1 MILFLRSTLYALGS
15 WFSTIIMGPASLLT
29 FPFPFS
35 VRYGLISQWARFNLW
50 WLRVTCG
57 LTFQVEG
64 KEHIPKGNAIIM
76 CKHQSAWE
84 TLALQLV
91 FPQQIWV
98 LKRELLRVPLFGWGL
113 AMLEPIAI
121 DRSAGKAAVKQLVEQ
136 GRERLANGRW
146 VVIFPE
152 GTRVAPGHK
161 GRYGIGGAMLAAKS
175 GYPVVPVA
183 HNAGEFWP
191 RRGFLKHPGVVRMV
205 IGPVIPTEGRS
216 AGDIND
222 EVEHWIESTVA
233 GISSRSGIPDD
244 RGGTLSAS

>member
-1 MILFLRSTLYALGS
+1 
-15 WFSTIIMGPASLLT
+15 MGPFALLT

-35 VRYGLISQWARFNLW
+35 VRYACISQWARFNLW
-50 WLRVTCG
+50 WMGVTCG
-57 LTFQVEG
+57 LTFEVEG
-64 KEHIPKGNAIIM
+64 REHIPHEAAIIM

-84 TLALQLV
+84 TLALQRV
-91 FPQQIWV
+91 FPPQIWV
-98 LKRELLRVPLFGWGL
+98 LKRELLRVPFFGWGL

-121 DRSAGKAAVKQLVEQ
+121 DRAAGKVAIKQLVDQ
-136 GRERLANGRW
+136 GRERLAKGRW

-205 IGPVIPTEGRS
+205 IGPVIRTEGRS
-216 AGDIND
+216 AGDINE
-222 EVEHWIESTVA
+222 EVERWIETTVA
-233 GISSRSGIPDD
+233 RISGRANAVGDEEETQRVS
-244 RGGTLSAS
+244 